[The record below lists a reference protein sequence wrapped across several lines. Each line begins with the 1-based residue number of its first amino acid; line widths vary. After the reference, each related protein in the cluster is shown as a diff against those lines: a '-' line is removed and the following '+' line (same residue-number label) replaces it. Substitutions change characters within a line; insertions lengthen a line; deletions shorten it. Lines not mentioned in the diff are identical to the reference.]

1 MRFNAIALSAT
12 VALFW
17 GAAIL
22 VVASA
27 NLIWPTY
34 GRAFLELA
42 ASIYPGYHPSP
53 LSARSLQEHFTGW
66 WTGQLRV
73 PCSAGSTICCRANSR
88 ARQPNRAVER
98 DAR

>member
-1 MRFNAIALSAT
+1 MRFNVIALSAT

-17 GAAIL
+17 GAAVL

-53 LSARSLQEHFTGW
+53 AIGSIITGTLYGLVDGAIAGAVFGWLYNLLSR
-66 WTGQLRV
+66 QL
-73 PCSAGSTICCRANSR
+73 PSSAA
-88 ARQPNRAVER
+88 
-98 DAR
+98 

>member
-1 MRFNAIALSAT
+1 MRFNVIALSAT

-53 LSARSLQEHFTGW
+53 AIGSVITGSLYGLADGAIAGAIFGWVYNFLSR
-66 WTGQLRV
+66 QL
-73 PCSAGSTICCRANSR
+73 PSSAA
-88 ARQPNRAVER
+88 
-98 DAR
+98 

>member
-1 MRFNAIALSAT
+1 MRFNVIALSAT
-12 VALFW
+12 VALLW

-53 LSARSLQEHFTGW
+53 AIGSVITGSLYGLVDGAIAGAIVGWVYNFLSR
-66 WTGQLRV
+66 QL
-73 PCSAGSTICCRANSR
+73 PSSAA
-88 ARQPNRAVER
+88 
-98 DAR
+98 